1 LLLCKADHTDQQ
13 GFLREKFDSETTA
26 DLLIW
31 LRDEVLGENDWSA
44 LSEQIASN
52 MKQINE
58 SYFKKVLS
66 IVE

>member
-1 LLLCKADHTDQQ
+1 VHTQDSIKC
-13 GFLREKFDSETTA
+13 GNDIIFDSETTA